1 MTESRPLNIAMIGG
15 VILPLMHKIA
25 NSFIRFHLS
34 AEQKRS
40 RVSGNVFI
48 SYRRALSPDAAR
60 RIAALLR
67 QRLPRARPY
76 LDVESIAFGTNFVD
90 AIQSQLSQTR
100 AVLVLMPPGWAE
112 IRDAQGQPRLWQRDD
127 RVREE
132 VATAL
137 KRGVPVIPVL
147 MDRAAMPAP
156 DALPEDLRDLTLWNA
171 VEIGSELG
179 DADQH
184 RLVQAVAPKLPGR
197 LSAALLSVIAMSAG
211 SYLLPYFVL
220 SGLIL
225 FCASLLQIHFIA
237 IPATGDTPA
246 RDLGFF
252 FALNWT
258 VVMFLLWPLALYL
271 FQSALRRAQRFFES
285 VRARQLVV
293 FIDAD
298 GQGQPRSPDAIWSKV
313 LNRTS
318 RLIALVI
325 VLSFVLAS
333 IHWYQFSGRWPVAD
347 FPKAAFLEVS
357 TGLDWQVAWGLL
369 PRYGDTAG
377 WIKAYAFLCYQLYNI
392 VWILKFA
399 ILIFA
404 FVMVSELG
412 DLATGSGVYRSE
424 RLRLTD
430 AGPGLAELLDLR
442 RLLALIA
449 LVSAL
454 AMYFMAIRNHF
465 LPLPCRPHV
474 LRDGSLLIAHCQS
487 TLGQVETSFR
497 VLADLIA
504 GLRLGQGADWSVLT
518 MRYGPAYNSFT
529 IGPVFDSALMLML
542 FVYVAIRLA
551 SVIDS
556 AAANGAANG
565 AAEGA
570 AATLAPVTR
579 RMRRHTLATALVM
592 ALAAIS
598 MYFPNVS
605 AIFIAAL
612 TLLLLCRAY

>member
-1 MTESRPLNIAMIGG
+1 M
-15 VILPLMHKIA
+15 
-25 NSFIRFHLS
+25 
-34 AEQKRS
+34 
-40 RVSGNVFI
+40 SGNVFI

-100 AVLVLMPPGWAE
+100 AVLVLMPPGWAD
-112 IRDAQGQPRLWQRDD
+112 IRNAQGQPRLWERDD

-147 MDRAAMPAP
+147 MDGATMPAP
-156 DALPEDLRDLTLWNA
+156 EALPKDLRDLTLWNA
-171 VEIGSELG
+171 VEISSELTE
-179 DADQH
+179 ADQH

-197 LSAALLSVIAMSAG
+197 LSSMLLSAIAMSGG

-220 SGLIL
+220 SGLLL
-225 FCASLLQIHFIA
+225 FSASLLQIHFIPV
-237 IPATGDTPA
+237 PAQGETPA

-271 FQSALRRAQRFFES
+271 FQATLRRAQRFFEA

-313 LNRTS
+313 LGRTS
-318 RLIALVI
+318 RFIALVI
-325 VLSFVLAS
+325 GLSFVLAS

-347 FPKAAFLEVS
+347 FPKAGFLQVS
-357 TGLDWQVAWGLL
+357 TGLDWQVAWGLM
-369 PRYGDTAG
+369 PRYGDSAP

-399 ILIFA
+399 VLIFA
-404 FVMVSELG
+404 FVMISELD

-430 AGPGLAELLDLR
+430 AGPGLAELLDMR
-442 RLLALIA
+442 RMLAGIA
-449 LVSAL
+449 LVSVV

-465 LPLPCRPHV
+465 LPLPCRPHA
-474 LRDGSLLIAHCQS
+474 LRDGTLLIAHCQS
-487 TLGQVETSFR
+487 TIGYVETSFR
-497 VLADLIA
+497 VIADLIA
-504 GLRLGQGADWSVLT
+504 GIVAGEGADWSVLS

-529 IGPVFDSALMLML
+529 IGPVFDSALMAML
-542 FVYVAIRLA
+542 FVYIAARLA

-556 AAANGAANG
+556 AAKNGAVNSAANG
-565 AAEGA
+565 

-579 RMRRHTLATALVM
+579 RMRRHTLATAGVM
-592 ALAAIS
+592 ALAALS
-598 MYFPNVS
+598 MYFPNIS
-605 AIFIAAL
+605 ALFITAL
-612 TLLLLCRAY
+612 TLLLLARAY